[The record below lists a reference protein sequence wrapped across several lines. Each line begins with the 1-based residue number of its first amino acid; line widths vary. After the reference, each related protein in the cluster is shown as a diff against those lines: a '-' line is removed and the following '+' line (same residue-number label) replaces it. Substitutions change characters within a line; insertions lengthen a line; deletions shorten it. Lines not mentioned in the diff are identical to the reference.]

1 MIFLADLTTDEKAEV
16 LQVNAQGEL
25 KQRLASFG
33 LRKNSFVKIK
43 LVTILKRTMEV
54 EVGNSMIALRFEEA
68 QKIKVKKI

>member
-16 LQVNAQGEL
+16 LQVNAEGEL